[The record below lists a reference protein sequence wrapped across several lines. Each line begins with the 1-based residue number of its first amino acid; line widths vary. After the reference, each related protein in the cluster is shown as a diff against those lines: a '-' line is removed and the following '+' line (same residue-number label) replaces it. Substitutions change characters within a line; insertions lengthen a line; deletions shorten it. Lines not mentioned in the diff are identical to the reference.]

1 MPLPDVDHAW
11 TVRVR
16 WTGDRGAQ
24 AYARAQS
31 FGVGAQASLHESDP
45 APSAIEYLLGA
56 LGGDLACGFH
66 REASAQSIPIH
77 GLEVSLAGRLDN
89 VLVHLGVVGEHG
101 HVGLTS
107 ITGTIYVN
115 SDADET
121 TIEALWK
128 ATLARSPL
136 FTTLSRSAE
145 VSISLRVVS

>member
-11 TVRVR
+11 AVRVR
-16 WTGDRGAQ
+16 WTNDRGAQ

-31 FGVGAQASLHESDP
+31 FGVGAQASLRESDP
-45 APSAIEYLLGA
+45 APSAIEYVLGA

-66 REASAQSIPIH
+66 REALARSVPIDD
-77 GLEVSLAGRLDN
+77 LELSLAGRLDN
-89 VLVHLGVVGEHG
+89 VLVHLGVAGEQG
-101 HVGLTS
+101 HAGLKS
-107 ITGTIYVN
+107 ITGTIYV
-115 SDADET
+115 SSEADEA

-145 VSISLRVVS
+145 VSISLRLVS

>member
-31 FGVGAQASLHESDP
+31 FGVGAQASLRESDP

-66 REASAQSIPIH
+66 LEASARSVSLH
-77 GLEVSLAGRLDN
+77 GLELSLAGRLDN
-89 VLVHLGVVGEHG
+89 ILVHLGVIGERG
-101 HVGLTS
+101 HSGLKS
-107 ITGTIYVN
+107 ITGTIYVS
-115 SDADET
+115 SDADEA
-121 TIEALWK
+121 TIEAAWK

-136 FTTLSRSAE
+136 FTTLSRCAD
-145 VSISLRVVS
+145 VSISLRIMA